1 MINKVFAFANQK
13 GGVGKTT
20 TCVNLAA
27 ALAAQQQKVLLLDL
41 DPQGNATM
49 GSGVDKGS
57 VTHSMNELLLGE
69 ATLEQVIIPMTPAGY
84 ALIPANSDLT
94 VAEVALTKIAGK
106 ERQLKEVLAP
116 CLWAYDWVF
125 IDCPPALNMLTLNAL
140 TASDSVVI
148 AMQCEYFALEGLSD
162 LLNTVN
168 QIQQTVNPSLSV
180 GGIVRTMFD
189 ARNRLAVEV
198 AQQLLEHFGSR
209 VFRTVIPRNIRLAEA
224 PSHGLPV
231 QLYDRS
237 SRGAVAYMA
246 LAVEW
251 LQRFT
256 VGKIKVRVKPFVDEA
271 LVEEEDIG

>member
-27 ALAAQQQKVLLLDL
+27 ALAAQQQKVLLLDM

-49 GSGVDKGS
+49 GSGVDKGM
-57 VTHSMNELLLGE
+57 VLHSMNELLLGE
-69 ATLEQVIIPMTPAGY
+69 VSLDRAIIPSTPAGY
-84 ALIPANSDLT
+84 ALVPANSDLT
-94 VAEVALTKIAGK
+94 VAEVALTKISGK
-106 ERQLKEVLAP
+106 ERRLKEVLAP
-116 CLWAYDWVF
+116 GLWEYDWVF
-125 IDCPPALNMLTLNAL
+125 IDCPPALNTLTLNAL
-140 TASDSVVI
+140 TAADSVII

-168 QIQQTVNPSLSV
+168 QIQQTVNPSLGV

-189 ARNRLAVEV
+189 TRNRLAVEV
-198 AQQLLEHFGSR
+198 GQQLLDHFGAK

-231 QLYDRS
+231 HLYDRS

-251 LQRFT
+251 LQRFSNE
-256 VGKIKVRVKPFVDEA
+256 KVKVKVKPYVEA
-271 LVEEEDIG
+271 LVEEDELG